1 MKTLTLKH
9 LSTRSL
15 LFTLLFGLL
24 ASPVQAEFNWASA
37 TLDNDLFIG
46 DDSGYTNGFFLSLYE
61 VDQEDGT
68 MPEHDFWVA
77 PLMWSMPQNDRT
89 FAVNSYSIGQTMA
102 TPSDISVENPDK
114 DELPYS
120 ALLAMSN
127 SYLTISADYSDLV
140 TTTIGI
146 IGPAALGEETQK
158 LIHKIVGAK
167 DPKGWDTQLKMNLS
181 SSCPVPEPGVAG
193 FRNRAIAIS

>member
-1 MKTLTLKH
+1 
-9 LSTRSL
+9 
-15 LFTLLFGLL
+15 
-24 ASPVQAEFNWASA
+24 
-37 TLDNDLFIG
+37 
-46 DDSGYTNGFFLSLYE
+46 
-61 VDQEDGT
+61 